1 MPSPYD
7 SEPIEVA
14 TREGIPRTVKHRKRL
29 LQVKE
34 ILNTWRIDD
43 EWWRKPISR
52 LYYLVEFTSG
62 LRLTV
67 FRDLINGA
75 WYRQNW
81 VQSGACKSQ
90 FMH

>member
-7 SEPIEVA
+7 PEPAKVIA
-14 TREGIPRTVKHRKRL
+14 REGIPKAVEHRKRL

-34 ILNTWRIDD
+34 ILNVWRIDD

-52 LYYLVEFTSG
+52 FYYLVEFPNG

-67 FRDLINGA
+67 FCDLITGK
-75 WYRQNW
+75 WYRHNW
-81 VQSGACKSQ
+81 V
-90 FMH
+90 